1 MELIEFARR
10 FLTQKMSE
18 VIQDLVMHLTY
29 ASGGLSMP
37 PHEEIYENEAFIN
50 NSMLGDLGMNTEK
63 ANMVSKVNNHYST
76 DA

>member
-10 FLTQKMSE
+10 YLTQKMNE
-18 VIQDLVMHLTY
+18 VIQGLVMHLTY
-29 ASGGLSMP
+29 ASGGPSMP
-37 PHEEIYENEAFIN
+37 HQEEIYENESFIN

-63 ANMVSKVNNHYST
+63 ANMVSKLNNHYST

>member
-10 FLTQKMSE
+10 FLTQKMNE

-29 ASGGLSMP
+29 ASGLSMP
-37 PHEEIYENEAFIN
+37 HQQEIYQNEGFIN

-63 ANMVSKVNNHYST
+63 ANMISKMNNHYST